1 MFRVFVE
8 NIKKFINELS
18 FLIVNSLEFDLLDC

>member
-8 NIKKFINELS
+8 NIKKSINELS